1 MKQAIWLILLL
12 GLVFVASADNI
23 TDLAEN
29 VSNASTDVLVNET
42 KGEDKQDYSRP
53 ITIGIAILVVIV
65 VLILIW
71 KLVKFAVK
79 LGLLIALILLVVWLI
94 RNLLL

>member
-1 MKQAIWLILLL
+1 MKQAIWLILLFS
-12 GLVFVASADNI
+12 LVFVASADNI

-29 VSNASTDVLVNET
+29 VTNASGVLENET
-42 KGEDKQDYSRP
+42 RAEEKQDYSRP